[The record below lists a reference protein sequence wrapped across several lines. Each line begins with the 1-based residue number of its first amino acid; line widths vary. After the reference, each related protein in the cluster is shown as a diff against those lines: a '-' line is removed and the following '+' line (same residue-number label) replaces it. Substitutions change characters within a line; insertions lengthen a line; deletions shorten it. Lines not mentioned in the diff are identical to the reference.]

1 MSDLLW
7 PGLHRAAGLFDDD
20 AVLASLLRVES
31 VWAHVLEESGLV
43 PTGTSAILDRVA
55 EAVDPDAVA
64 VAAEGG
70 GNPLIPWLAEIRARA
85 RAIDPAAAAAIHL
98 GLTSQDVVD
107 TAVLLCAKDCLVAIA
122 DELDLQIAV
131 LAALAA
137 EHRATPMV
145 ARTLGQHALPT
156 TFGVRV
162 ASWLRGLL
170 VARTRVRDVVTSLPV
185 QLGGAAGTLAALVEV
200 CRAAGTADPV
210 AVTAEPVTAARELVA
225 STARGLGLLPT
236 PPWDTVREPVT
247 RVGDVLVT
255 VSDALGHLAND
266 VVLQSRPE
274 VAELSEPAAD
284 GRGVSSAMPQKRNP
298 VLAILIR
305 RQAMSAPLLGAQ
317 LHLAA
322 AAAVDERP
330 DGAWHTEWAPLRDLC
345 RRTVGAARQATELVT
360 GLEVHPDAM
369 RAHLDRALPGALAE
383 RLVSVLAPLVPGGR
397 AEVTRLVS
405 VAADADEFASLVGP
419 LVVGRLTH
427 GELAALLDPTAYLGV
442 AVSLVDEVV
451 AEATS
456 APPLPHPSLPHPST
470 PS

>member
-7 PGLHRAAGLFDDD
+7 PGLHRSAGLFDDD

-31 VWAHVLEESGLV
+31 GWAHVLEEAGLV
-43 PTGTSAILDRVA
+43 PAGTSATLDRVGD
-55 EAVDPDAVA
+55 AVHPDAVE

-70 GNPLIPWLAEIRARA
+70 GNPLIPWLAEIRAGA
-85 RAIDPAAAAAIHL
+85 REIDPAAAAAIHL

-107 TAVLLCAKDCLVAIA
+107 TAILLCARDCLVAIA
-122 DELDLQIAV
+122 DELDLQIAALAS
-131 LAALAA
+131 LAAR
-137 EHRATPMV
+137 HRETPMV

-162 ASWLRGLL
+162 AAWLRGLL
-170 VARTRVRDVVTSLPV
+170 LARTRVLDVTTSLPV
-185 QLGGAAGTLAALVEV
+185 QVGGAAGTLAALVEL
-200 CRAAGTADPV
+200 CRAAGTAD
-210 AVTAEPVTAARELVA
+210 PVTAARELVA
-225 STARGLGLLPT
+225 STARGLGLLPA
-236 PPWDTVREPVT
+236 PPWHTDREPVT
-247 RVGDVLVT
+247 RLGDVLVT

-266 VVLQSRPE
+266 VVLQCRPE
-274 VAELSEPAAD
+274 LAELSEPAAG

-305 RQAMSAPLLGAQ
+305 RHAMSAPLLGAQ

-345 RRTVGAARQATELVT
+345 RRTVAAARQATELVT

-369 RAHLDRALPGALAE
+369 RGHLDRSLPGALAE
-383 RLVSVLAPLVPGGR
+383 RLVPVLAPLVPGGR
-397 AEVTRLVS
+397 AEVARLVS
-405 VAADADEFASLVGP
+405 VAADADEFAALVGP
-419 LVVGRLTH
+419 LVAGHLTLD
-427 GELAALLDPTAYLGV
+427 ELTALLDPAAYLDV

-451 AEATS
+451 AEATLPRTPR
-456 APPLPHPSLPHPST
+456 PPLDPS
-470 PS
+470 